1 MRPLCQLTAT
11 IPAQGQLWHGQVK
24 EGASKLPLSLWQG
37 LKQLLLP
44 RPTALPVLSHGHGV
58 LRGSAGR
65 TPLTD
70 VLGPP
75 GHHAPVQ
82 PHHLDGVH
90 VDLDD
95 VVDEGQQ
102 RGQGKG
108 CHEDGGEAVLDR

>member
-1 MRPLCQLTAT
+1 MGCSG
-11 IPAQGQLWHGQVK
+11 AQPGG
-24 EGASKLPLSLWQG
+24 
-37 LKQLLLP
+37 
-44 RPTALPVLSHGHGV
+44 
-58 LRGSAGR
+58 GR

-70 VLGPP
+70 VLGLP
-75 GHHAPVQ
+75 GHHAPAQ

-108 CHEDGGEAVLDR
+108 CHKDGGEAVLDHCGGETPGAAVKPLQRVCPPLPGFVLLCGLGQRGLQGWKGETATS